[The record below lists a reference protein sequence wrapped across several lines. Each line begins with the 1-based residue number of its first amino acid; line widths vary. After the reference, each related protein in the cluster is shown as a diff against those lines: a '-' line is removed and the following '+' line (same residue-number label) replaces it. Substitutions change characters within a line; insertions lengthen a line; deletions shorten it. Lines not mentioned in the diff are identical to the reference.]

1 MVLTVRQRGQLFLPN
16 RKDQVDDVVATV
28 WFDQNEE
35 TGPWGGI
42 VEPEMAASLLRAEVA
57 AGRTQFHLLLEDGRA
72 GAVKLRL
79 SEFEAD
85 GARPLAVD
93 GVGTLIRSLR
103 G

>member
-16 RKDQVDDVVATV
+16 RKDQVDDVVVTV
-28 WFDQNEE
+28 WFDHDEE
-35 TGPWGGI
+35 RGPWGGI

-57 AGRTQFHLLLEDGRA
+57 AGRTRYHLRLEDGRA
-72 GAVKLRL
+72 GPVKLRL

-85 GARPLAVD
+85 GARPLAFEGAGALV
-93 GVGTLIRSLR
+93 R